1 MTSNQILAMVLMIM
15 YATIHKSTPPMD
27 FNNANFIVPFIC
39 TNIIFFIVCFKLVKQ
54 LLTKQFIIIQTA
66 TQVAVIFPLSNQE
79 FK

>member
-39 TNIIFFIVCFKLVKQ
+39 TNIIFFDVRFKPVK
-54 LLTKQFIIIQTA
+54 
-66 TQVAVIFPLSNQE
+66 
-79 FK
+79 